1 MRAPDSTLEGCP
13 WLTRGTAA
21 TVLGG
26 DASLTVTLLN
36 QSEGTCIFRGL
47 KNPNEMLSIMVS
59 GVVPK
64 GCSNKSIGLAGV
76 ANWATECTIS
86 RSRDHYVASI
96 RGQARDTYF
105 TITLSLSNETEWR
118 ERETQLKNIAELV
131 AGSLY

>member
-1 MRAPDSTLEGCP
+1 MRTPDSALEECP

-26 DASLTVTLLN
+26 YASLTVIMLN
-36 QSEGTCIFRGL
+36 SSGGTCIFRGL
-47 KNPNEMLSIMVS
+47 KNPNEMLSI
-59 GVVPK
+59 VVGTSAPK
-64 GCSNKSIGLAGV
+64 ACGSKSIGLVGV
-76 ANWATECTIS
+76 ANWATECTIL